1 MTAVCQQC
9 MNLKS
14 LSIENCW
21 GYNQCIML
29 ISTQLTGLVN
39 LHLGKCSCS
48 LTDDSIISISI
59 FCTGL
64 ISLYLDDCYHL
75 TDASITAISFHC
87 TGLHSLKL
95 VAGLRI

>member
-39 LHLGKCSCS
+39 LHLGKCRSS
-48 LTDDSIISISI
+48 ITDDSIISIS
-59 FCTGL
+59 T
-64 ISLYLDDCYHL
+64 
-75 TDASITAISFHC
+75 HC
-87 TGLHSLKL
+87 T
-95 VAGLRI
+95 